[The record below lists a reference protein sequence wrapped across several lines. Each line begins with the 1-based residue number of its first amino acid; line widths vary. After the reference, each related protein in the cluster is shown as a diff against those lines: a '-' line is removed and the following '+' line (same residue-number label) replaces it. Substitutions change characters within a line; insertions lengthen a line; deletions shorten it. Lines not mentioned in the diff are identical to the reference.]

1 MTRRKALTIALSVAA
16 VSGLIFVLLLLS
28 SKPETVEA
36 KASYAWKPGCHCGAP
51 TTTTAKPT
59 TTTTKK
65 VTTTTKKVTTTT
77 AKATTTTTTTK
88 TASTTTATSTV
99 KSTTTQST
107 AAKTSTT
114 KASASKTKKS
124 ATTTSEDEDEADA
137 TDADADDALAIGA
150 SVDSHPGGGDG
161 SSGDGGSGVSG
172 GEPVAAGTF
181 GPPHYYFSPVA
192 IGFLGVYGVSFGLYR
207 TRRMK
212 VTTHR
217 KIWNMLL
224 LGTFMLCGVIG
235 LLLAV
240 GITRSTP
247 WALPAWLLVWH
258 VETGI
263 AMCFISCLP
272 YRLARAVLPGHRDR
286 QAPGRPARAGT
297 GPREGESPGAGRR
310 PRARL
315 PAAADPARHRP
326 HRRGADAGLPATAGG
341 PGWPAGAARKAPTPK
356 QSAGWKSA
364 GA

>member
-1 MTRRKALTIALSVAA
+1 MTRRKALTIALSVVA
-16 VSGLIFVLLLLS
+16 VSGLISVLMLLS

-77 AKATTTTTTTK
+77 AKATTTTTTK
-88 TASTTTATSTV
+88 ASTTTATSTV
-99 KSTTTQST
+99 KSTPTQST
-107 AAKTSTT
+107 AAK
-114 KASASKTKKS
+114 ASATTASSGKTKKS
-124 ATTTSEDEDEADA
+124 ATTTSTEEDDADD
-137 TDADADDALAIGA
+137 TDADDALAIGA

-161 SSGDGGSGVSG
+161 SSGDGGSGISG
-172 GEPVAAGTF
+172 GEPVASGTF

-224 LGTFMLCGVIG
+224 LGTFMLCGAIG

-247 WALPAWLLVWH
+247 WALPGWLLVWH

-263 AMCFISCLP
+263 AMCFISFFHIGWHAR
-272 YRLARAVLPGHRDR
+272 YYLAIVTGKHRAARPERALAPEGAKASEQGAARERVSRPRQTRPGTVRTAEERVLAFQQR
-286 QAPGRPARAGT
+286 QAARGGRPAQ
-297 GPREGESPGAGRR
+297 PEGSHTEAERWLEERR
-310 PRARL
+310 RIA
-315 PAAADPARHRP
+315 PA
-326 HRRGADAGLPATAGG
+326 
-341 PGWPAGAARKAPTPK
+341 
-356 QSAGWKSA
+356 S
-364 GA
+364 